1 MLDPHVSNSNIV
13 LFPDGGVVSMK
24 NQRLRT
30 IIVSTAVFHEL
41 SCLSFYFL
49 LITSMLKLFSYLIS
63 LGTAVAGQ
71 NSTFIPHK
79 GVFSPGENSL
89 YVSYANGAGPYDGT
103 AGYLQKVS

>member
-1 MLDPHVSNSNIV
+1 VN
-13 LFPDGGVVSMK
+13 
-24 NQRLRT
+24 
-30 IIVSTAVFHEL
+30 
-41 SCLSFYFL
+41 CFL
-49 LITSMLKLFSYLIS
+49 YLIS

-79 GVFSPGENSL
+79 GVLSQAENSL